1 MNNPYRQTRIKNMT
15 NKELTAAYASAVID
29 LYNTG
34 DSMAASQACAEWV
47 NTLEKLIHL
56 RMGEVTEDRS

>member
-1 MNNPYRQTRIKNMT
+1 MT

-29 LYNTG
+29 LYSTG
-34 DSMAASQACAEWV
+34 DSMAASQACAEHV